1 MEINEIRTI
10 FLKYWDPILIG
21 DNELLIDEYD
31 NYVNSM
37 FDYLKGDNIDIDD
50 IDDYLIEKEV
60 FETSFTNLFDML
72 KGASYDNIIV
82 NNLKQ
87 KGINPN
93 IGPNNTVILI
103 YNYQFDSNVL
113 RTINT
118 EFIATV
124 KYR

>member
-50 IDDYLIEKEV
+50 IVDLLI
-60 FETSFTNLFDML
+60 LFDN
-72 KGASYDNIIV
+72 KIRSKSSASI
-82 NNLKQ
+82 
-87 KGINPN
+87 
-93 IGPNNTVILI
+93 
-103 YNYQFDSNVL
+103 SNS
-113 RTINT
+113 
-118 EFIATV
+118 
-124 KYR
+124 

>member
-50 IDDYLIEKEV
+50 IE
-60 FETSFTNLFDML
+60 
-72 KGASYDNIIV
+72 
-82 NNLKQ
+82 
-87 KGINPN
+87 
-93 IGPNNTVILI
+93 I
-103 YNYQFDSNVL
+103 Y
-113 RTINT
+113 
-118 EFIATV
+118 
-124 KYR
+124 